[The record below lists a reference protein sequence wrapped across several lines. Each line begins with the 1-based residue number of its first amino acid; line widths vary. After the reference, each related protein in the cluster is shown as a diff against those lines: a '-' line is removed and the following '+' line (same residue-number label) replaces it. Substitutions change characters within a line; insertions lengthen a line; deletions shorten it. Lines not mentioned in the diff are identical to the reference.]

1 MKIIILGASH
11 VGGSLARILADEAND
26 ITLVDEDIEKLRRY
40 QEQADLKIVSGFP
53 SHPDVLQSADAENAD
68 MLIALTPSDEVNM
81 VACRVA
87 NTIFNTPKKIAR
99 IHSTQYLD
107 HSDLLFKKD
116 AVPIDM
122 LINPERLVS
131 ENIAR
136 LIDYPG
142 AFEVV
147 EFARRYLLMVAMKAE
162 RGGRLIDRQVG
173 DIPSLLPDVEVCI
186 SAIYRDT
193 EFIIPGGTTRLH
205 SNDEIFFLAAPEHV
219 PEITLALRNARE
231 RYSRIVIAGGGRIGA
246 HLAETLNGRYKVKII
261 EQDQSRASYL
271 AEYFNHVLVLHGDAS
286 SEEILREENI
296 DHADVF
302 CALTSDDEDN
312 ILSAMLA
319 KHLGA
324 RKVMALVNRTSYVEM
339 MRESSI
345 DITISPQK
353 DSIGALLRHIRKG
366 DLVKV
371 HSLRYGAAEAIEGIA
386 HGDSS
391 TSQLVGRRVQDIRPP
406 RDATI
411 NAVVRGDRIF
421 MAYHNVTIEP
431 GDHVILF
438 LSDKRRIPEVEKLF
452 QVSATFI

>member
-1 MKIIILGASH
+1 MKIIILGAGH

-26 ITLVDEDIEKLRRY
+26 ITLVDEDIEKLRQY
-40 QEQADLKIVSGFP
+40 QEQADLKIVPGFP
-53 SHPDVLQSADAENAD
+53 SHPNVLQSADAENAD
-68 MLIALTPSDEVNM
+68 MLVALTPSDEVNM

-87 NTIFNTPKKIAR
+87 NTIFNIPKKIAR
-99 IHSTQYLD
+99 IHSSQYLD

-142 AFEVV
+142 SLEVV
-147 EFARRYLLMVAMKAE
+147 EFARRHLLMAAVKAE
-162 RGGRLIDRQVG
+162 YGGRLIDKQVG
-173 DIPSLLPDVEVCI
+173 DIPSLMPDVEVCI
-186 SAIYRDT
+186 SAIYRDA
-193 EFIIPGGTTRLH
+193 EFIIPGGTTRLR

-219 PEITLALRNARE
+219 PEITLALRNAEE
-231 RYSRIVIAGGGRIGA
+231 RCSRVVIAGGGRIGA
-246 HLAETLNGRYKVKII
+246 HLAESLNGKYAVKVI
-261 EQDQSRASYL
+261 ERDRRRASYL
-271 AEYFNHVLVLHGDAS
+271 AEYFNNVLVLHGDAS

-319 KHLGA
+319 RHLGA
-324 RKVMALVNRTSYVEM
+324 HKVMALVNRTSYVEM
-339 MRESSI
+339 MHESSI
-345 DITISPQK
+345 DITISPQQ

-371 HSLRYGAAEAIEGIA
+371 HSLRHGAAEAIEGIA
-386 HGDSS
+386 HGNSG
-391 TSQLVGRRVQDIRPP
+391 TSRLVGRRVQDIHPP

-411 NAVVRGDRIF
+411 NAVVRDDRIY
-421 MAYHNVTIEP
+421 MAHHNVTIES

-438 LSDKRRIPEVEKLF
+438 LNNKRRIPEVEKLF